1 MGVPLNGALSAPR
14 LDDTIA
20 PGLAGG
26 RAPAYVA
33 MCGVAGGLG
42 GGVPTPHLSI
52 VSL

>member
-1 MGVPLNGALSAPR
+1 MSLNGALSAPR

-26 RAPAYVA
+26 PAYVA
-33 MCGVAGGLG
+33 MCGVAGGLD

-52 VSL
+52 ISV